1 MVNLSIARK
10 PIEMLYLDR
19 CDIIEFQKVEE
30 DGLTYMKDVII
41 QSDVPCK
48 LSHERLTQT
57 SDGVAPAIDLSSKL
71 MLSPEVPLKTGSKI
85 NVHRNGKTTHYECS
99 SEPAM
104 FHNHQE
110 IWLTLVEGYA

>member
-1 MVNLSIARK
+1 MVNISIARK
-10 PIEMLYLDR
+10 HIEMLYIDR

-30 DGLTYMKDVII
+30 DGLTHMKEVVI

-48 LSHERLTQT
+48 LSHERIIQT
-57 SDGVAPAIDLSSKL
+57 GDGLAPAVDLSSKL
-71 MLSPEVPLKTGSKI
+71 IIHPDITLKAGSKI
-85 NVHRNGKTTHYECS
+85 NVHRNGKVIHYECS

-110 IWLTLVEGYA
+110 IYLTLLEGYA